1 MDCLLFSQVSVNFDF
16 ESNDNSFQNSFSESL
31 SIPLQSNVNYREI
44 SHRVIES
51 QKLPLFIENELM
63 QKLKNFIDDET
74 DRLYDIK
81 SDQSLQQF
89 NELIDNNS
97 CELINY
103 KYNKI
108 DTNEKTIDNCCDD
121 EEFYIMYHELIHSGI
136 LTESLMKFEN
146 SYSMAVKD
154 LISSR
159 DQSYQ
164 ELLSKQTKEMED
176 AIRSI
181 GTTFSEENINALSMN
196 HFEESE
202 KLRDNWNNAIANLK
216 HEQKLELHEWIRKVY
231 EDYRNGNPDFITSN
245 FRSLSINSN
254 EKINMNYDEIDW
266 TNTSSGSHNRMEES
280 FTINLG
286 AQLKTTHNLR
296 LISMDILDLCRMT
309 SRY

>member
-1 MDCLLFSQVSVNFDF
+1 
-16 ESNDNSFQNSFSESL
+16 
-31 SIPLQSNVNYREI
+31 
-44 SHRVIES
+44 
-51 QKLPLFIENELM
+51 
-63 QKLKNFIDDET
+63 
-74 DRLYDIK
+74 
-81 SDQSLQQF
+81 
-89 NELIDNNS
+89 
-97 CELINY
+97 
-103 KYNKI
+103 
-108 DTNEKTIDNCCDD
+108 
-121 EEFYIMYHELIHSGI
+121 
-136 LTESLMKFEN
+136 
-146 SYSMAVKD
+146 MAVKD

-164 ELLSKQTKEMED
+164 ELLLRQTKEMED

-181 GTTFSEENINALSMN
+181 GTTFSEENINTLSMN
-196 HFEESE
+196 HFEEAE
-202 KLRDNWNNAIANLK
+202 KLKDNWNNAISNLK
-216 HEQKLELHEWIRKVY
+216 YEQKLELHEWIRKVY

-266 TNTSSGSHNRMEES
+266 ANTSSGSHNRMEES